1 MKEEIQIMSCTTN
14 YTHDDKIK
22 EALNEMP
29 SEDNLMFV
37 TELFKVLGDET
48 RTKILSVLVK
58 GELCVCDISEALNM
72 TKSAISHQLKVLR
85 MARLVKPRK
94 VGKEVYYSFY
104 DHHILKIYEL
114 AIEHVKE

>member
-1 MKEEIQIMSCTTN
+1 MENKIT
-14 YTHDDKIK
+14 DK
-22 EALNEMP
+22 MP

-37 TELFKVLGDET
+37 TELFKILGDET
-48 RTKILSVLVK
+48 RTKIIALLSQ
-58 GELCVCDISEALNM
+58 GERCVCEISEALGM

-104 DHHILKIYEL
+104 DHHIMKIYDL
-114 AIEHVKE
+114 AVEHVKE